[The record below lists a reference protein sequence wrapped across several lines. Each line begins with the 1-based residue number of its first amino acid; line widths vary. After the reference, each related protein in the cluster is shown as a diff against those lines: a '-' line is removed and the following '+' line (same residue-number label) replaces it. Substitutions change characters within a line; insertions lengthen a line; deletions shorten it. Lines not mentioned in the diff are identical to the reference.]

1 MSKLS
6 ALCLG
11 LAVVL
16 SGCASDVEKD
26 QTLGWSP
33 NRIYREAQDERDAGN
48 NDKAIALF
56 EKLEG
61 RAAGTP
67 LAQQAM
73 LDAAFLHYKNSEPV
87 QTIATLDRFMR
98 QHPTS
103 PVMDYALYLKGLAN
117 FNDDAG
123 LLGFL
128 STKDLSERD
137 QKAAKDSF
145 ETFKELIT
153 RFPASKY
160 ASDARARMHYVV
172 NSLAQSE
179 VNVARYYFKRGAYL
193 AAVARAQAAIQDYPQ
208 APALEEALG
217 ILIHAYDA
225 LQLPK
230 LRDDNRRVL
239 QASYPN
245 SKYLTQSITDQGKS
259 WWKLW

>member
-16 SGCASDVEKD
+16 GGCASDAEKD

-33 NRIYREAQDERDAGN
+33 NRIYQEAQDERSAGN
-48 NDKAIALF
+48 NEKAVALF

-73 LDAAFLHYKNSEPV
+73 LDAAFLHFKAREPV
-87 QTIATLDRFMR
+87 QAIATLDRFIR
-98 QHPTS
+98 LHPTS
-103 PVMDYALYLKGLAN
+103 PAMDYALYLKGLVN

-128 STKDLSERD
+128 SPKDLSERD

-145 ETFKELIT
+145 ETFKELVT
-153 RFPASKY
+153 RFPTSKY
-160 ASDARARMHYVV
+160 AADARARMNYVV

-179 VNVARYYFKRGAYL
+179 VNVARYYLTRGAYL
-193 AAVARAQAAIQDYPQ
+193 AAVARAQTAIQDYPQ
-208 APALEEALG
+208 APALEEALA
-217 ILIHAYDA
+217 ILVQSYDA
-225 LQLPK
+225 LNLPK
-230 LRDDNRRVL
+230 LRDDNKRVL
-239 QASYPN
+239 QTNFPQST
-245 SKYLTQSITDQGKS
+245 YLNQGLTHESKS